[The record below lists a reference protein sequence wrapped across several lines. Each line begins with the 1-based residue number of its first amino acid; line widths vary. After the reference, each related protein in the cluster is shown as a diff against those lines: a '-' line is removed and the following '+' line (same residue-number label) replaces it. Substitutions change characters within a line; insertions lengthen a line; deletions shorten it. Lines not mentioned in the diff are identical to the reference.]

1 MGDKPLYSVR
11 PSYKDKFPPTEVKK
25 IISSFLSEFLSD
37 KSYNPEL
44 TSQWTR
50 EIADGIKGQI
60 KQQLELPRYKF
71 VVQVVV
77 GEQRGEGVRMGCR
90 CFWDADT
97 DAYADETYRNV
108 RTAPSR
114 APHLSSCTRL
124 MADQRTC
131 LLCLHIPSACRIR
144 CFALRPCSPP
154 TCTSALPAL
163 LVWRRRA
170 PRTTVGAAPLR
181 QTA

>member
-97 DAYADETYRNV
+97 DAYADETYRNDTLFCV
-108 RTAPSR
+108 A
-114 APHLSSCTRL
+114 AV
-124 MADQRTC
+124 
-131 LLCLHIPSACRIR
+131 
-144 CFALRPCSPP
+144 FATYLY
-154 TCTSALPAL
+154 
-163 LVWRRRA
+163 
-170 PRTTVGAAPLR
+170 
-181 QTA
+181 